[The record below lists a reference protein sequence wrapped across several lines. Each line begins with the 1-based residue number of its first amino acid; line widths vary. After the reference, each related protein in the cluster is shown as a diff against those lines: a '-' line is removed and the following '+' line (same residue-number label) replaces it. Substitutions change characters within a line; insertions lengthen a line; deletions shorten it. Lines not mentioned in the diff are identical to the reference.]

1 MPDRLPSLIL
11 LVGFWVPPAIAGRIA
26 ADMVRRRAAPIRPAQ
41 LYSAFAAFVV
51 AWAGAWF
58 LFQLNRIPPYLPGAT
73 MDPTF
78 APPEAVARL
87 ALIAA
92 VLVLPVSALA
102 CWLGYRSR
110 VRGHGHPANAEARS

>member
-11 LVGFWVPPAIAGRIA
+11 LIGFWVPPLVAGRIA
-26 ADMVRRRAAPIRPAQ
+26 AGIVRRRTTPVRPAQ
-41 LYSAFAAFVV
+41 LYTVFAAFVV
-51 AWAGAWF
+51 AWAAAWY

-92 VLVLPVSALA
+92 LLVLPVSAIA

-110 VRGHGHPANAEARS
+110 GRGLDHPSNAMARS